1 MLSWRDTGAGRH
13 GLDAG
18 NGLLLLGLVTSN
30 VPQLLSLLPLV
41 LVVGGHPELVLDFL
55 GHLEVLVAVA
65 GLENQLSFL
74 FLMSLTPVLFECLLS
89 QFVLKFNSSANTFDL

>member
-30 VPQLLSLLPLV
+30 GPQLLSLLPLV

-55 GHLEVLVAVA
+55 GHLEVPVAVA

-74 FLMSLTPVLFECLLS
+74 FLMSLTPVLLTGCLLQDVTNLES
-89 QFVLKFNSSANTFDL
+89 KARR